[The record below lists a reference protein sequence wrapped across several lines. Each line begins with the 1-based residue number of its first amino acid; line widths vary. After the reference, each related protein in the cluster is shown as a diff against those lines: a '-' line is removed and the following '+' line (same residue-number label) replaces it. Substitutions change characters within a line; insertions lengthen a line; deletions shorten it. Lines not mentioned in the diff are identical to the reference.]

1 MIRYKSEEQKLQFK
15 SLCTLIDFKYE
26 YPGYDGKI
34 RYGLYS
40 ALPTHCLQALFSDI
54 LAQIAPYLELDEG
67 YMDARKEYRKN
78 EKKFQYRN
86 SVDNQ
91 FSTDDAFEEH
101 HPEVATESFEDDF
114 LRKYDYKKLPVA
126 LSCLSDI
133 QHRRVEKHF
142 FGGMTVRKIAAE
154 EMIDHAA
161 VVRSIQAALKKMK
174 KYYE

>member
-1 MIRYKSEEQKLQFK
+1 MYKRQ
-15 SLCTLIDFKYE
+15 
-26 YPGYDGKI
+26 
-34 RYGLYS
+34 

-142 FGGMTVRKIAAE
+142 FGGMTVREIAAE

>member
-67 YMDARKEYRKN
+67 YM
-78 EKKFQYRN
+78 
-86 SVDNQ
+86 
-91 FSTDDAFEEH
+91 
-101 HPEVATESFEDDF
+101 
-114 LRKYDYKKLPVA
+114 
-126 LSCLSDI
+126 
-133 QHRRVEKHF
+133 F
-142 FGGMTVRKIAAE
+142 FV
-154 EMIDHAA
+154 
-161 VVRSIQAALKKMK
+161 S
-174 KYYE
+174 

>member
-86 SVDNQ
+86 SV
-91 FSTDDAFEEH
+91 
-101 HPEVATESFEDDF
+101 ATS
-114 LRKYDYKKLPVA
+114 
-126 LSCLSDI
+126 
-133 QHRRVEKHF
+133 
-142 FGGMTVRKIAAE
+142 G
-154 EMIDHAA
+154 
-161 VVRSIQAALKKMK
+161 
-174 KYYE
+174 

>member
-1 MIRYKSEEQKLQFK
+1 
-15 SLCTLIDFKYE
+15 
-26 YPGYDGKI
+26 
-34 RYGLYS
+34 
-40 ALPTHCLQALFSDI
+40 
-54 LAQIAPYLELDEG
+54 
-67 YMDARKEYRKN
+67 MDARKEYRKN

-133 QHRRVEKHF
+133 QHRRVDKHF
-142 FGGMTVRKIAAE
+142 FGGMTVREIAAE